1 MRSLMLLLRA
11 RRLGLLPWLFLG
23 PSLILMAM
31 VALSTICDRLL
42 PWHEAR
48 AAVSAR
54 RPSLTVCTSLTSQR
68 EYVGSTLVSGS
79 RERSYLLF
87 FLRSWPTSLTVR
99 QALPIGTFSVAEAP
113 GAVYLPAAATLGLLV
128 GFFVCVVRYRRPD
141 VLIPNAG
148 APPVTAPPTTTAAG
162 VLVPSLRP
170 AILYTVGYFVAW
182 FAALAWFGLF
192 AFTSASLPS
201 DGSVSVLHESP
212 LVASLSGFFV
222 LSLLASWLVSILV
235 WSRVPRRGA
244 GHILAISLL
253 AWLGL
258 FWSFA
263 YLFLSLPLI
272 RPARISGGS

>member
-1 MRSLMLLLRA
+1 MRLLRA

-42 PWHEAR
+42 PWREAR

-113 GAVYLPAAATLGLLV
+113 GAAYLPAAATLGFLV
-128 GFFVCVVRYRRPD
+128 GFFVCVVRYLRPD

-148 APPVTAPPTTTAAG
+148 APHVTAPPQQQQRASSSRPYDLPFSIRSDTSSRGSRRWPGSACSRSRSRRCRQTAQS
-162 VLVPSLRP
+162 P
-170 AILYTVGYFVAW
+170 F
-182 FAALAWFGLF
+182 
-192 AFTSASLPS
+192 FTSPHS
-201 DGSVSVLHESP
+201 
-212 LVASLSGFFV
+212 
-222 LSLLASWLVSILV
+222 
-235 WSRVPRRGA
+235 SR
-244 GHILAISLL
+244 L
-253 AWLGL
+253 
-258 FWSFA
+258 
-263 YLFLSLPLI
+263 
-272 RPARISGGS
+272 